1 MYRALLLFC
10 ILLGTMPVSCS
21 PAHHIVV
28 DGTAKRLPAPETR
41 VAVWGLR
48 PVVTSAVA
56 EWLRARGYTVIE
68 PVELQRLFDKQN
80 VPVTRSF
87 ADEQQALRAAKELQ
101 AGLVIMTQSELGSTV
116 VDRDATTT
124 AAVPYPGTV
133 RTTLSNASVAVRGLD
148 VASGELILTGTAKY
162 PQQLAA
168 AGPDTLAMLACQ
180 ALETAWGL
188 QLPGEQELSP
198 DEAC

>member
-1 MYRALLLFC
+1 
-10 ILLGTMPVSCS
+10 
-21 PAHHIVV
+21 
-28 DGTAKRLPAPETR
+28 
-41 VAVWGLR
+41 
-48 PVVTSAVA
+48 
-56 EWLRARGYTVIE
+56 VIE
-68 PVELQRLFDKQN
+68 PMELQRLFEKQK
-80 VPVTRSF
+80 VLVTRSF

-116 VDRDATTT
+116 VDRNATTT

-188 QLPGEQELSP
+188 QLPGEQDLSP
-198 DEAC
+198 DEGC